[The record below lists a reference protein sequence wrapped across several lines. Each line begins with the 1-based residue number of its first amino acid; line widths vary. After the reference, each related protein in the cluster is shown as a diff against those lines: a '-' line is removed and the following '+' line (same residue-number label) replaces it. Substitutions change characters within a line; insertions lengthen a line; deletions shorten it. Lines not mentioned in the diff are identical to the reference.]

1 MSDKYRRVRDIQPAP
16 SAATPARQAGPAP
29 LKALLAFLSVLVL
42 LISGLGYVAVGRLGT
57 DIASAGNLLLGGGQ
71 GLKGKAPDGA
81 TDILLV
87 GSDSRTDAQGNP
99 LSEEELARLRAGVDD
114 GEENTDT
121 LMVIRV
127 PNDGSSA
134 TAVSIPRDTY
144 VADDVHGNM
153 KINGVFAAHKG
164 ARAEQLLARGMSDQ
178 EIERQATEAGRQGL
192 IGAVSDLTGIEVDHY
207 AEIGLF
213 GFVLLTD
220 AVGGVDVCL
229 NNAVQDEFSGADFHA
244 GVQTLDG
251 AQALAFVRQR
261 HGLPR
266 GDLDRI
272 VRQQA
277 YMASLVNKVLAAGT
291 LTNPAKLSD
300 MGTAVER
307 SVVIDA
313 NWDIMSFA
321 TQLANLAGGNVVFNT
336 IPVTSIDG
344 VGDYGESIVT
354 VDVPTVHAYMDEL
367 LGSMEISEIPDG
379 APEDAPAEA
388 QIAGKDIHVLNAGFT
403 TGLAGNVGGWL
414 SAEGYS
420 VVEVTNALPGIYTYS
435 QVVAAD
441 ASDPD
446 AIALA
451 AALGGLEIT
460 ENAGL
465 NSDTLI
471 VVTHD
476 EWTGP
481 LGDAS
486 LVGDSSVGPSS
497 GAGVGAGET
506 ETVGTP
512 GSDFGEAEV
521 APEIDAGGDGPR
533 CVN

>member
-1 MSDKYRRVRDIQPAP
+1 
-16 SAATPARQAGPAP
+16 AGPAP

-99 LSEEELARLRAGVDD
+99 LSEDELARLRAGVDD

-178 EIERQATEAGRQGL
+178 EIARQATEAGRQGL
-192 IGAVSDLTGIEVDHY
+192 IGAVSDLTGIEVDHC

-220 AVGGVDVCL
+220 AVGGGDVCL

-277 YMASLVNKVLAAGT
+277 
-291 LTNPAKLSD
+291 
-300 MGTAVER
+300 
-307 SVVIDA
+307 
-313 NWDIMSFA
+313 
-321 TQLANLAGGNVVFNT
+321 
-336 IPVTSIDG
+336 
-344 VGDYGESIVT
+344 
-354 VDVPTVHAYMDEL
+354 
-367 LGSMEISEIPDG
+367 
-379 APEDAPAEA
+379 
-388 QIAGKDIHVLNAGFT
+388 
-403 TGLAGNVGGWL
+403 
-414 SAEGYS
+414 
-420 VVEVTNALPGIYTYS
+420 
-435 QVVAAD
+435 
-441 ASDPD
+441 
-446 AIALA
+446 
-451 AALGGLEIT
+451 
-460 ENAGL
+460 
-465 NSDTLI
+465 
-471 VVTHD
+471 
-476 EWTGP
+476 
-481 LGDAS
+481 
-486 LVGDSSVGPSS
+486 
-497 GAGVGAGET
+497 
-506 ETVGTP
+506 
-512 GSDFGEAEV
+512 
-521 APEIDAGGDGPR
+521 
-533 CVN
+533 